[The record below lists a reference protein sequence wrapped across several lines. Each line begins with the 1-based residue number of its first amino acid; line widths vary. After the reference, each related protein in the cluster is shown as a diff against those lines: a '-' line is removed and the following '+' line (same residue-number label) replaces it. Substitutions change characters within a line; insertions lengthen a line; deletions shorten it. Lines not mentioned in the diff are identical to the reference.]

1 MKTSIL
7 FAATLAAW
15 AALPGAH
22 GAEASPSC
30 AEVRAELLIWRQSG
44 LADLAQQE
52 VPPHTTR
59 EYLAA
64 TARYEAL
71 RRSPAF
77 AELVR
82 TLGGAPAQTLATRE
96 PAPAR

>member
-1 MKTSIL
+1 MKASLL

-15 AALPGAH
+15 ATLQGAH
-22 GAEASPSC
+22 AADAPDTTPPHASPSR

-44 LADLAQQE
+44 LAELAQRE
-52 VPPHTTR
+52 VPPHSTR
-59 EYLAA
+59 EYQAA
-64 TARYEAL
+64 AARYDAL

-82 TLGGAPAQTLATRE
+82 TLGRFQP
-96 PAPAR
+96 

>member
-1 MKTSIL
+1 MKASTF
-7 FAATLAAW
+7 FATTLAAW
-15 AALPGAH
+15 ATLHGAH
-22 GAEASPSC
+22 AAEASPSR

-82 TLGGAPAQTLATRE
+82 SLGGAQAQTLATRT